1 MRPRRLAGRTLK
13 EVTMRSVIRS
23 TGLTVLLAAGL
34 LAGACSDDD
43 NPSTPT
49 PSPTPTPAPEPTPTP
64 APSPTPT
71 PDATSQE
78 VSFLGKLRV
87 VDPVDQTLTV
97 ASGTEVVIRPDTQ
110 ILRDGQPITLGDLV
124 IGETLRVNGL
134 QSEDSVVA
142 SRIIADPYNDQ

>member
-1 MRPRRLAGRTLK
+1 
-13 EVTMRSVIRS
+13 MRSVIKS
-23 TGLTVLLAAGL
+23 TGLMVLLAAGL

-64 APSPTPT
+64 SPTPTPT

-97 ASGTEVVIRPDTQ
+97 ADGREIVIRPDTQ
-110 ILRDGQPITLGDLV
+110 ILRDGQPIALGDLV
-124 IGETLRVNGL
+124 IGETLRVNGVME
-134 QSEDSVVA
+134 SDDTVMA
-142 SRIIADPYNDQ
+142 SRIVADPYNDQ